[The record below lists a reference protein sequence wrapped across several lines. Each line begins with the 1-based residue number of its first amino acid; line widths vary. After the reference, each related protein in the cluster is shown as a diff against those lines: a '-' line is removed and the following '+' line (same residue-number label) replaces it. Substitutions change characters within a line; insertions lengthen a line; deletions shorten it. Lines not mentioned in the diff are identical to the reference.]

1 MSKERRKPRGR
12 AGRRADEN
20 SRGRLTRRG
29 KFVVRGGVALVV
41 LLLVAGGA
49 GAWIYQNLNGNIHSA
64 DIDDKL
70 GADRPAN
77 MSPGS
82 KNILVVGSDSRAGD
96 NGKYGKGLTTMQ
108 SDTLMVMHVAANREW
123 ATVVS
128 LPRDSWVGIPACD
141 RGNGTRSTP
150 HHFKINEAFAVGG
163 TSGDVAGAAAC
174 TIKTVEQ
181 NTGLR
186 IDHFMSID
194 FQGFKGMVNALDGI
208 EVCPET
214 AIHDKKAH
222 LDLEAGCQTIK
233 DEKALGYVRTR
244 YSVGDGSDLGR
255 IGRQQEFMEALV
267 AKAQKKLT
275 SPTALYGFLNS
286 ATKSLTTDKELAG
299 VTPIA
304 ALASELKGIPGD
316 RLTFLTV
323 PNYAREADV
332 PTDKANVVWQY
343 PQAADLFTSLAT
355 DKEVDK
361 KSLEAAG
368 KNPVYA
374 ATIQVRVLN
383 GTGKPGQAATVAEA
397 LRTAG
402 YTVIGTGNAPQG
414 TSRTAVTFPQG
425 LDRQAKV
432 LASRL
437 PKTRAT
443 QDAAAAP
450 GAVTLTVGEDF
461 DGLR

>member
-1 MSKERRKPRGR
+1 MSKERRKPRGG
-12 AGRRADEN
+12 AGRRAGKKPGE
-20 SRGRLTRRG
+20 RLTRRG
-29 KFVVRGGVALVV
+29 KLFARGGAVLAV
-41 LLLVAGGA
+41 LLLATGGVGVWA
-49 GAWIYQNLNGNIHSA
+49 YQNLDGNIQSA

-70 GADRPAN
+70 GGDRPAN

-82 KNILVVGSDSRAGD
+82 KNILVVGSDSRDGD

-108 SDTLMVMHVAANREW
+108 SDTLMVMHVAANRKW
-123 ATVVS
+123 STVVS

-141 RGNGTRSTP
+141 RGDGTRSTP

-163 TSGDVAGAAAC
+163 TSGEVAGAAAC
-174 TIKTVEQ
+174 TIRTVEQ

-222 LDLEAGCQTIK
+222 LDLEAGCQTVR

-255 IGRQQEFMEALV
+255 IGRQQEFMEALA
-267 AKAQKKLT
+267 AKAQEKLT
-275 SPTALYGFLNS
+275 SPAALYGFLDS
-286 ATKSLTTDKELAG
+286 ATKSLTTDKEMAG
-299 VTPIA
+299 ITPLTE
-304 ALASELKGIPGD
+304 LASELKEIPSD

-323 PNYAREADV
+323 PNYGREADV

-343 PQAADLFTSLAT
+343 PQAADLFASLAA

-361 KSLEAAG
+361 KSLEARS

-374 ATIQVRVLN
+374 ATIRVRVLN
-383 GTGKPGQAATVAEA
+383 GTGKPGQAAKVADA
-397 LRTAG
+397 LRMAG
-402 YTVIGTGNAPQG
+402 YTIVGTGNAPSD
-414 TSRTAVTFPQG
+414 TPTTAVTFPQG
-425 LDRQAKV
+425 LDQQAKA
-432 LASRL
+432 LASRV
-437 PKTRAT
+437 PGARAT
-443 QDAAAAP
+443 EDATAAP
-450 GAVTLTVGEDF
+450 GSVTLTVGDDF
-461 DGLR
+461 DGTR